1 MRLGIDV
8 VHISR
13 VQESLACFGERF
25 MRRLFTTDEVAY
37 ATSVPELTA
46 QRLAARFAAKE
57 AALKAFGLCEAGV
70 DWRELEVRRLPQG
83 ACELALHGKARA
95 LAGAERSELSLSHDG
110 DYAMAV
116 VASGPAITLPSTFCV
131 TP

>member
-13 VQESLACFGERF
+13 IQESLAFFGERF
-25 MRRLFTTDEVAY
+25 MRRLFTADEVAY
-37 ATSVPELTA
+37 ATLVPELTA

-57 AALKAFGLCEAGV
+57 AALKAFGLCEAGI
-70 DWRELEVRRLPQG
+70 DWRQLEVRRLPDG
-83 ACELALHGKARA
+83 ACELALHGKACE
-95 LAGAERSELSLSHDG
+95 LAGTRSSALSLSHDG

-116 VASGPAITLPSTFCV
+116 VAGDPAVSLPSTFCV